1 MRLIVGLDISTST
14 IGWAGLF
21 VENKQI
27 KNVVYGYYK
36 PLKNKDDKINFL
48 LQTKKDIL
56 NLIKNLIIK
65 DQIIDDI
72 KICVE
77 DILLFTKNTTA
88 TTVTSLAAIN
98 RVLCVSLYEDY
109 NNVSLLP
116 VQTIRAKLRRVV
128 NSEITISKELVP
140 ETVEKIIKKYDSNW
154 AFEYQLNKKG
164 KMIIEN
170 YDKADGIAVALSF
183 AYINNYLEDS
193 NDKKRSGKTTRTK

>member
-1 MRLIVGLDISTST
+1 M
-14 IGWAGLF
+14 
-21 VENKQI
+21 
-27 KNVVYGYYK
+27 
-36 PLKNKDDKINFL
+36 
-48 LQTKKDIL
+48 
-56 NLIKNLIIK
+56 
-65 DQIIDDI
+65 
-72 KICVE
+72 
-77 DILLFTKNTTA
+77 
-88 TTVTSLAAIN
+88 
-98 RVLCVSLYEDY
+98 LCVSLYEDY

-193 NDKKRSGKTTRTK
+193 NDKKRSGKPTRTK